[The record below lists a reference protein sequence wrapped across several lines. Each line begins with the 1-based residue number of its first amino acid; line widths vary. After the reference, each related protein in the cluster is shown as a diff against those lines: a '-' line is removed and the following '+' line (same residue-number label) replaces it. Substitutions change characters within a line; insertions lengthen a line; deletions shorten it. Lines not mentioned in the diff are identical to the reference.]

1 MSSRLLLAFLVC
13 SLGMSG
19 LSAAQ
24 IAQFKPCSFE
34 ETSISSTT
42 DGLSVWRVVVQEESA
57 KSTATA
63 LIPTAKGPTA
73 GILFTHS
80 KLQGADKGVDL
91 VSFAYGMARA
101 GAASILLDG
110 QMNLND
116 DNFRSAHLLACTG
129 QWLLNHTKLD
139 PRKNRLAVVGPYG
152 DWGGGD
158 TPNCLPGETPC
169 WVGIAWLNIGQ
180 TTPNEQHN
188 TKLMLTSEG
197 QLRMAK
203 ALARWLE
210 LTGLEPQW
218 FKAIQQ

>member
-116 DNFRSAHLLACTG
+116 DNFRSAHLLIGLHSSVLMVTG
-129 QWLLNHTKLD
+129 VEATLLT
-139 PRKNRLAVVGPYG
+139 V
-152 DWGGGD
+152 
-158 TPNCLPGETPC
+158 C
-169 WVGIAWLNIGQ
+169 
-180 TTPNEQHN
+180 
-188 TKLMLTSEG
+188 
-197 QLRMAK
+197 
-203 ALARWLE
+203 LARPPA
-210 LTGLEPQW
+210 GLGLHG
-218 FKAIQQ
+218 